1 MKHNNV
7 KFCIVSENS
16 VTLYKNNSNYTIL
29 FKDLDKEEL
38 SWNVIKMI
46 EEELKNE
53 LKEYR
58 FVNEI
63 KSAEFY
69 MVGIEDDIVRNLDFA
84 LETLKNNKNYLSIK
98 NVLKLIME

>member
-38 SWNVIKMI
+38 SWNLIKMI
-46 EEELKNE
+46 EEELKTE
-53 LKEYR
+53 KKEYT

-63 KSAEFY
+63 KSTEFY
-69 MVGIEDDIVRNLDFA
+69 MVGIEDDIIRNLDFA
-84 LETLKNNKNYLSIK
+84 LETLKNNKNYISIK
-98 NVLKLIME
+98 NVLKLILE

>member
-38 SWNVIKMI
+38 SWNLIKMI
-46 EEELKNE
+46 EEELKTE
-53 LKEYR
+53 KKEYT

-98 NVLKLIME
+98 NVLRMIKE